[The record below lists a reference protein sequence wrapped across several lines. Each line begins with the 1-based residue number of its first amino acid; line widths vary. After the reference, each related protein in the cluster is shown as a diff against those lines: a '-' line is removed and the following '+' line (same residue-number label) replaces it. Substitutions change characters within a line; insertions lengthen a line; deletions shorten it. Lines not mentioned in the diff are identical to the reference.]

1 MLVAAAGIVIAVIG
15 YQRISTSAVT
25 GSLVGY
31 RLVDDET
38 ASVTISVTRSD
49 PSRPVACIVRVRA
62 TNGSETGR
70 RELLV
75 PPSEA
80 TTVQVTT
87 TVKSSQPPVMA
98 DVYGCGTEVPS
109 YLRLPDRGGSMDRC
123 TVLPG
128 PYCCI
133 NGRTQNGAAAT
144 RGETPN
150 IPDSAAGRDPK
161 LARLR
166 GNDNTRSA
174 TR

>member
-1 MLVAAAGIVIAVIG
+1 MTHTPIPRPDARYGRPRLSRRARRRVAIALGVLVAAAGIVIAVIG

-80 TTVQVTT
+80 TTVKVTT

-109 YLRLPDRGGSMDRC
+109 YLRLP
-123 TVLPG
+123 
-128 PYCCI
+128 
-133 NGRTQNGAAAT
+133 
-144 RGETPN
+144 
-150 IPDSAAGRDPK
+150 
-161 LARLR
+161 
-166 GNDNTRSA
+166 
-174 TR
+174 

>member
-1 MLVAAAGIVIAVIG
+1 MTHTPIPRPDARYGRPRLSRRARRRVAIALGVLVAAAGIVIAVIG

-98 DVYGCGTEVPS
+98 DVYGCGAEVPS
-109 YLRLPDRGGSMDRC
+109 YLRLP
-123 TVLPG
+123 
-128 PYCCI
+128 
-133 NGRTQNGAAAT
+133 
-144 RGETPN
+144 
-150 IPDSAAGRDPK
+150 
-161 LARLR
+161 
-166 GNDNTRSA
+166 
-174 TR
+174 

>member
-1 MLVAAAGIVIAVIG
+1 MTHTPIPRPDARYGRPRLSRRARRRVAIALGVLVAAAGIVIAVIG

-80 TTVQVTT
+80 TNVQVTT

-109 YLRLPDRGGSMDRC
+109 YLRLP
-123 TVLPG
+123 
-128 PYCCI
+128 
-133 NGRTQNGAAAT
+133 
-144 RGETPN
+144 
-150 IPDSAAGRDPK
+150 
-161 LARLR
+161 
-166 GNDNTRSA
+166 
-174 TR
+174 

>member
-1 MLVAAAGIVIAVIG
+1 MTHTPIPRPDARYGRPRLSRRARRRVAIALGVLVAAAGIVIAVIG

-109 YLRLPDRGGSMDRC
+109 
-123 TVLPG
+123 
-128 PYCCI
+128 
-133 NGRTQNGAAAT
+133 
-144 RGETPN
+144 
-150 IPDSAAGRDPK
+150 
-161 LARLR
+161 
-166 GNDNTRSA
+166 
-174 TR
+174 

>member
-1 MLVAAAGIVIAVIG
+1 MTHTPIPRPDARYGRPRLSRRARRRVAIALGVLVAAAGIVIAVIG

-38 ASVTISVTRSD
+38 ASVTISVTRSN

-109 YLRLPDRGGSMDRC
+109 YLRLP
-123 TVLPG
+123 
-128 PYCCI
+128 
-133 NGRTQNGAAAT
+133 
-144 RGETPN
+144 
-150 IPDSAAGRDPK
+150 
-161 LARLR
+161 
-166 GNDNTRSA
+166 
-174 TR
+174 

>member
-1 MLVAAAGIVIAVIG
+1 MTHTPIPRPDARYGRPRLSRRARRRVTIALGVLVAAAGIVIAVIG

-109 YLRLPDRGGSMDRC
+109 YLRLP
-123 TVLPG
+123 
-128 PYCCI
+128 
-133 NGRTQNGAAAT
+133 
-144 RGETPN
+144 
-150 IPDSAAGRDPK
+150 
-161 LARLR
+161 
-166 GNDNTRSA
+166 
-174 TR
+174 